1 MANQHVVPNPNGG
14 WDVKGEGNSKATR
27 HTDTQ
32 REAISIAKDIAR
44 NQKSE
49 AVIHVEMEKFAIK
62 ILTEMTLFHLEIE
75 FTRI

>member
-32 REAISIAKDIAR
+32 REAIGIAKDIAR

-49 AVIHVEMEKFAIK
+49 AVIHGRDGK
-62 ILTEMTLFHLEIE
+62 IRDKDSYGNDPVPPKDRVH
-75 FTRI
+75 